1 MDYIKNKKDGFLKK
15 EYDVTKNGI
24 EEVFENKSLWGRV
37 LNDVKKNFYWEYE
50 EATAIHI
57 SLNHKLFYDEIYK
70 YLIDKYELED
80 NLVKCLI
87 DYQIVRIQHPN
98 QEYPFTAKFDYNIH
112 EVLLGSTKIVK
123 NGGHVLKVHG
133 KKYDDVYDWAK
144 KCFWW
149 GKRASLFQT
158 KVEAVNE

>member
-1 MDYIKNKKDGFLKK
+1 MDYIKNNKGGFLKK

-24 EEVFENKSLWGRV
+24 EEVFENESLWGRV
-37 LNDVKKNFYWEYE
+37 LNDVKKNFHWEYE

-57 SLNHKLFYDEIYK
+57 SLNHKLFYEEIYK

-87 DYQIVRIQHPN
+87 DYQIIRIQHPN
-98 QEYPFTAKFDYNIH
+98 QEYPFTTKLDYNIH
-112 EVLLGSTKIVK
+112 EILLGDTKIVK
-123 NGGHVLKVHG
+123 NGGHVLRVNG
-133 KKYDDVYDWAK
+133 ENYDDVYDWAK

-149 GKRASLFQT
+149 GKRAQLFQT
-158 KVEAVNE
+158 KVEIVYE

>member
-1 MDYIKNKKDGFLKK
+1 MDFMDERIKIRNL
-15 EYDVTKNGI
+15 
-24 EEVFENKSLWGRV
+24 VFEGKIDETIKTVNKLDEKVYSPTNSII
-37 LNDVKKNFYWEYE
+37 LNILLNFYY
-50 EATAIHI
+50 
-57 SLNHKLFYDEIYK
+57 
-70 YLIDKYELED
+70 

-98 QEYPFTAKFDYNIH
+98 QEYPFTTKLDYNIH
-112 EVLLGSTKIVK
+112 EVLLGNTKIVK

-158 KVEAVNE
+158 KVEVVNE